1 MSEYPYLEKAVK
13 HYKDRFKKRPPIR
26 DEAAEYNELKMALHK
41 SKAFDEIRDMYLS
54 QHGHRDA
61 AANWDVTD
69 AVEQEVKRMEKEG
82 SL

>member
-1 MSEYPYLEKAVK
+1 MSEYLYLEKAIK
-13 HYKDRFKKRPPIR
+13 HYKDRFKKRHPIR

-54 QHGHRDA
+54 QRGNRDA
-61 AANWDVTD
+61 AANWNIRH
-69 AVEQEVKRMEKEG
+69 AVEQEVKNMEKEG